1 MTGAVRVFI
10 CLILAAPVGA
20 MAQIILCTDE
30 RGRTYMADR
39 AIPEC
44 QGRAMKN
51 YGKSAT
57 VVRDIPAPPTAEQLR
72 QQQLAAEKKREQEKA
87 RKERQRQ
94 DEALLAAYR
103 SEDDIVTARERAA
116 APIYEMIKYE
126 KMALN
131 KAHERRSQA
140 GMNLSQAQERNDPS
154 ASEWQRRADAA
165 ESSVITSE
173 SKLKGYKEELA
184 KLRRDY
190 EGRLKR
196 YRELKGEESTLARQ

>member
-1 MTGAVRVFI
+1 MTGAVKMLL
-10 CLILAAPVGA
+10 CLSLAAPVGA

-30 RGRTYMADR
+30 RGKTYTADR
-39 AIPEC
+39 LIPEC
-44 QGRAMKN
+44 QGRAMRN
-51 YGKSAT
+51 YGKNAT
-57 VVRDIPAPPTAEQLR
+57 VVREVPAPLTAEERR
-72 QQQLAAEKKREQEKA
+72 QQKLAAEKQREQERS

-103 SEDDIVTARERAA
+103 NEADIEAARERAA
-116 APIYEMIKYE
+116 APLYEMIKYE

-165 ESSVITSE
+165 ESSVTTSE
-173 SKLKGYKEELA
+173 SKLKGYEEELA

-196 YRELKGEESTLARQ
+196 YRELKSEESTLARQ

>member
-10 CLILAAPVGA
+10 CLMLAAPVSA

-30 RGRTYMADR
+30 RGRTYTADR
-39 AIPEC
+39 LIPEC

-57 VVRDIPAPPTAEQLR
+57 VVREIPAPPTAEQLR
-72 QQQLAAEKKREQEKA
+72 QQQLVAEKKREQEKV

-94 DEALLAAYR
+94 DEALVAAYR
-103 SEDDIVTARERAA
+103 NEEDIVAARERAA
-116 APIYEMIKYE
+116 APIYEMIRYE

-140 GMNLSQAQERNDPS
+140 QMSWARAQERDDAS
-154 ASEWQRRADAA
+154 AGEWQRRAEAA
-165 ESSVITSE
+165 EGSVRTSE
-173 SKLKGYKEELA
+173 SRLQEYEEELA
-184 KLRRDY
+184 KLRSDY
-190 EGRLKR
+190 DARLKR
-196 YRELKGEESTLARQ
+196 YRELKSEKTSLARQ